1 MPISAERKKLYPKN
15 WKMISPWVRNKAGQ
29 MCEIC
34 DAVNG
39 YPHPVT
45 KSKVVLTVH
54 HMDFDPTNNEEYNLI
69 ALCQR
74 CHIRLDK
81 KFKAWR
87 RKNDSQIKQEK
98 ESWHD

>member
-29 MCEIC
+29 MCVIC

-54 HMDFDPTNNEEYNLI
+54 HMDFNPQNNEEYNLI

-74 CHIRLDK
+74 GL
-81 KFKAWR
+81 
-87 RKNDSQIKQEK
+87 
-98 ESWHD
+98 